1 LVLLLNGA
9 TMQDF
14 SDYEKRINDI
24 MAELR
29 SELLTLMADKLLS
42 STNLAKAIGV
52 NWITIHRFLVL
63 GMPIKVVTMAKVQE
77 FLEKNR

>member
-1 LVLLLNGA
+1 
-9 TMQDF
+9 MQDF

-29 SELLTLMADKLLS
+29 SALFTLMTERLLS
-42 STNLAKAIGV
+42 LRDLARAIGV
-52 NWITIHRFLVL
+52 NWITMHRFLVL

-77 FLEKNR
+77 FLEKHR